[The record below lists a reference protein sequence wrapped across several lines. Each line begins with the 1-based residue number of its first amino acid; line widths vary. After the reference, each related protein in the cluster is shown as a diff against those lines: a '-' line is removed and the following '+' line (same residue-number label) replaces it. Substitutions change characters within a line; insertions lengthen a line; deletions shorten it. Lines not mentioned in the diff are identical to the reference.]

1 MLIYHPLS
9 HKNRGLKEKFD
20 FLAETQTAQGVQ
32 FFRYNGLNESDVFK
46 TPEKLPA
53 LLYFRRIDRPESEP
67 DFVKEVVEFKN
78 VRDFMLRDSTR
89 EQFVKAIDEFMA

>member
-20 FLAETQTAQGVQ
+20 FLADAKTDLDVQ

-53 LLYFRRIDRPESEP
+53 ILYFRRIDKPE
-67 DFVKEVVEFKN
+67 
-78 VRDFMLRDSTR
+78 
-89 EQFVKAIDEFMA
+89 